1 MQRWW
6 LLLCDKSIVGR
17 HSNAETINEIKL
29 PINEIKL
36 TINEIKLTP
45 NFLVKCKTKIRDKL
59 SPCEIYFH
67 NQHYFS
73 KIIIILVIITQL

>member
-6 LLLCDKSIVGR
+6 LLLCDKSMVGR
-17 HSNAETINEIKL
+17 HSNAET
-29 PINEIKL
+29 INEIKL